1 MYWHLQVNFQ
11 FLFFKK
17 KNINFSIYIS
27 DNIKNGL
34 ETDIDCTMGK
44 LTIIICF
51 NSINLKH
58 AIDGSYCRKCQ
69 LNTLPPSKPTPA
81 PTPPSTNE
89 DNTDMTNNNFDTP
102 GPTRKLCFKKS
113 FRMFF

>member
-44 LTIIICF
+44 LTI
-51 NSINLKH
+51 KM
-58 AIDGSYCRKCQ
+58 YC
-69 LNTLPPSKPTPA
+69 LLIVLIWNIL
-81 PTPPSTNE
+81 
-89 DNTDMTNNNFDTP
+89 
-102 GPTRKLCFKKS
+102 
-113 FRMFF
+113 